1 MRVAGSIIAKAFRDS
16 VPVMAG
22 YIVLGMGFGILLSAK
37 GYGVLWAIATGIII
51 YSGTMQYAAAEM
63 FTGGAVLTEAAMT
76 AAMMGARHI
85 FYGLTMSERYKNIH
99 GLRKAYMIF
108 ALTDETYSLVCESD
122 DEDYC
127 FWVSLFD
134 QIYWVTGGV
143 IGSLLGEILP
153 FDSRGIDFA
162 LTALF
167 VSICTEQWL
176 NAENHYPALI
186 GFTASI
192 LCLIIFGAGN
202 FLIPSMLVVTVMLFA
217 MRGRI
222 DV

>member
-1 MRVAGSIIAKAFRDS
+1 MRVAGSIIARAFRDS

-37 GYGVLWAIATGIII
+37 GYGVLWAIAMGIII
-51 YSGTMQYAAAEM
+51 YSGTMQFAAAEM
-63 FTGGAVLTEAAMT
+63 FTGGAALTEAAVT

-127 FWVSLFD
+127 FFVSLFNHS
-134 QIYWVTGGV
+134 YWITGGV

-186 GFTASI
+186 GFSASI
-192 LCLIIFGAGN
+192 FCLVIFGAGN
-202 FLIPSMLVVTVMLFA
+202 FLIPSMIVVTVMLFA

>member
-1 MRVAGSIIAKAFRDS
+1 MRVAGSIIARAFRDS

-63 FTGGAVLTEAAMT
+63 FTGGAALTEAAMT

-99 GLRKAYMIF
+99 GLKKAYMIF

-192 LCLIIFGAGN
+192 LCLVIFGAGN
-202 FLIPSMLVVTVMLFA
+202 FLIPSMISVTVMLFA